1 MYIEET
7 KEINGIPVTM
17 IGYEVDQSPY
27 ADIITGIVGEYRFS
41 FYINNG
47 RMSIYGFNEDVK
59 VPLNVQGKY
68 IPPRLAPYKQRTD
81 VSLDPVKMLRSFHS
95 IKNLAE
101 LVSLLEE
108 FQGEPLRKAP
118 DFIESSC

>member
-7 KEINGIPVTM
+7 KEINGIPITM
-17 IGYEVDQSPY
+17 IGYEADQSPH
-27 ADIITGIVGEYRFS
+27 ADIITGIVGKYRFS
-41 FYINNG
+41 FHINNG
-47 RMSIYGFNEDVK
+47 RMSMFGFNEDIK

-68 IPPRLAPYKQRTD
+68 IPPRLTPYNQRTD
-81 VSLDPVKMLRSFHS
+81 TPLDPVKMLRLFHR
-95 IKNLAE
+95 IKNLVE